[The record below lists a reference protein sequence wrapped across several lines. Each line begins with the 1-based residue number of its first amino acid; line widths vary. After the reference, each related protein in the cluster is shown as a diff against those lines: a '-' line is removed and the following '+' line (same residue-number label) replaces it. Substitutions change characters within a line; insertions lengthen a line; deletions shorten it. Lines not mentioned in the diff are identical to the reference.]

1 MTDSLKIY
9 QASSVAN
16 KMLEIA
22 SERGNVLT
30 PMQLI
35 KLVYLAHAW
44 MLALHRRPLIKEA
57 VEAWKYG
64 PVIPQLYHEIK
75 NFRSNPVTKINCAE
89 ESFDEEA
96 QDIIQQAYSQYG
108 NLNGIELSMLTHEK
122 NSPWDIAWNN
132 HHTIISNDLI
142 THYYQKLAD
151 DD

>member
-1 MTDSLKIY
+1 MTNSPKIY

-44 MLALHRRPLIKEA
+44 MLALHRRPLAKEA

-89 ESFDEEA
+89 ESFDEES

-108 NLNGIELSMLTHEK
+108 NWNGME
-122 NSPWDIAWNN
+122 WNRIN
-132 HHTIISNDLI
+132 YAYT
-142 THYYQKLAD
+142 
-151 DD
+151 